1 MEAYGATRKQ
11 ADSQRNEDAFTIIRD
26 PAFVVAVADGA
37 GRAYGTATKAL
48 AFLTKMVRNTQPEM
62 LKYYVTWQGI
72 AKALDSYLAGGKETT
87 LVAATFIGEGV
98 YGVQVGDSRCYIVKD
113 ADQYL
118 NSVAVDTKKRLG
130 SGDCACSPIHVR
142 LMKDEYLIFATDGA
156 WTGFDRLSLQK
167 AKREAQHFS
176 DIPTLL
182 LQQILKQGRGQ
193 AADDMTIVV
202 VRR

>member
-11 ADSQRNEDAFTIIRD
+11 TDSQSNEDAFTIIRD
-26 PAFVVAVADGA
+26 PAFIVAVADGS
-37 GRAYGTATKAL
+37 GRAYGVATRAL
-48 AFLTKMVRNTQPEM
+48 AFLTRMVRNTEPEM
-62 LKYYVTWQGI
+62 LKYYATWEGI
-72 AKALDSYLAGGKETT
+72 AKALDSYLAGGRETT
-87 LVAATFIGEGV
+87 LVAATVIGEGV
-98 YGVQVGDSRCYIVKD
+98 YGIQVGDSRCYIVKD

-118 NSVAVDTKKRLG
+118 NSVGTDTKKRLG
-130 SGDCACSPIHVR
+130 SGECACSPIHTR
-142 LMKDEYLIFATDGA
+142 LKMDEYLIFATDGA

-182 LQQILKQGRGQ
+182 LQQALRLGRGQ